1 MIFLIGATGYVGG
14 AFARELARRELEF
27 KAVSRRDVDCT
38 HFGALLEAL
47 KAQKPEFVINAAGFT
62 GKPNVDACE
71 TQRGETILGNIVLP
85 QTVAEACAASG
96 TRLGTVS
103 SGCIYTGA
111 KFADENGVKTIE
123 SDLNAPGLQKPLQA
137 RSALV
142 RGFTETDPANFSFA
156 QDNCSF
162 YSGTKAVAEQVL
174 AQFPESYVW
183 RLRIPF
189 EEQDNARNY
198 LSKIQ
203 RYPKVYQ
210 NWNSI
215 SHLGD
220 FVSACLDTWQ
230 LGLPGGCYNIV
241 NPGYVST
248 REVVELV
255 RKFVRPDWQPEF
267 WKDDAEFYR
276 TIARTPRSNCLLD
289 ATKLVQ
295 AGVKIRSIDAA
306 LEETLENWLPA
317 QQGTLT

>member
-1 MIFLIGATGYVGG
+1 MILLIGAGGYVGS
-14 AFARELARRELEF
+14 AFARELTRRGIEF
-27 KAVSRRDVDCT
+27 SATASREVDCS
-38 HFGALLEAL
+38 HFGALHAFLRTH
-47 KAQKPEFVINAAGFT
+47 KPEFVINAAGFT

-85 QTVAEACAASG
+85 QAVAAACAAAG
-96 TRLGTVS
+96 VRLGTVS
-103 SGCIYTGA
+103 SGCIFTGA
-111 KFADENGVKTIE
+111 KVVDANGVETIE
-123 SDLNAPGLQKPLQA
+123 PDLNAPHLQKLLQT
-137 RSALV
+137 RSAQL

-162 YSGTKAVAEQVL
+162 YSGTKAVAEEIL
-174 AQFPESYVW
+174 AQFPDSYVW

-189 EEQDNARNY
+189 EERDGGRNY

-220 FVSACLDTWQ
+220 FVSACLDTWG
-230 LGLPGGCYNIV
+230 LRLPGGVYNIV

-248 REVVELV
+248 REVVELLS
-255 RKFVRPDWQPEF
+255 KFTRPGWQPEF

-276 TIARTPRSNCLLD
+276 MIARAPRSNCVLD
-289 ATKLVQ
+289 AAKLVQ
-295 AGVKIRSIDAA
+295 AGVKIRPVEEA
-306 LEETLENWLPA
+306 LEDSLRRWQPA
-317 QQGTLT
+317 

>member
-1 MIFLIGATGYVGG
+1 MIWLIGATGYVGA
-14 AFARELARRELEF
+14 AFARELARRGRDF
-27 KAVSRRDVDCT
+27 KAVSRAEIDCT
-38 HFGALLEAL
+38 HFEPLLHALREAR
-47 KAQKPEFVINAAGFT
+47 PEFVINAAGFT

-85 QTVAEACAASG
+85 QTVAEACAAAG

-111 KFADENGVKTIE
+111 KVQSEEGRDTIE
-123 SDLNAPGLQKPLQA
+123 ADLNAPHLQKPLQT
-137 RSALV
+137 RSPRIA
-142 RGFTETDPANFSFA
+142 GFVEKDAPNFSFA
-156 QDNCSF
+156 QNSCSF
-162 YSGTKAVAEQVL
+162 YSGTKAVGEHVL
-174 AQFPESYVW
+174 AQFPEFYIW

-189 EEQDNARNY
+189 EEEDNSRNY

-220 FVSACLDTWQ
+220 FVAACLDTWE

-255 RKFVRPDWQPEF
+255 RQFVRPDWQPDF
-267 WKDDAEFYR
+267 WKDDAEFYEQ
-276 TIARTPRSNCLLD
+276 IARTPRSNCLLD

-295 AGVKIRSIDAA
+295 AGVKIRPIEQA
-306 LEETLENWLPA
+306 LEETLERWIPA
-317 QQGTLT
+317 AG

>member
-1 MIFLIGATGYVGG
+1 MIWLIGASGYVGA
-14 AFARELARRELEF
+14 AFARELARRGREF
-27 KAVSRRDVDCT
+27 RAVPRTEVDAT
-38 HFGALLEAL
+38 HFQSLLEAL
-47 KAQKPEFVINAAGFT
+47 RAARPEFVINAAGFT

-71 TQRGETILGNIVLP
+71 SQRGATILGNIVLP

-111 KFADENGVKTIE
+111 KIADAAGAVKIE
-123 SDLNAPGLQKPLQA
+123 PDLNALTLQKLLET
-137 RSALV
+137 RSAQV
-142 RGFTETDPANFSFA
+142 HGFAETDPANFSFT
-156 QDNCSF
+156 QNNCSF

-174 AQFPESYVW
+174 TQFPDFYLW

-189 EEQDNARNY
+189 EEEDNSRNY

-220 FVSACLDTWQ
+220 FVSACLDTWE

-248 REVVELV
+248 REVTDLI
-255 RKFVRPDWQPEF
+255 RRLIRPGWNPEF
-267 WKDDAEFYR
+267 WKNDAEFY
-276 TIARTPRSNCLLD
+276 AAANGAHAPRSNCLLD
-289 ATKLVQ
+289 ASKLVRS
-295 AGVKIRSIDAA
+295 GVKIRPLAEA
-306 LEETLENWLPA
+306 LEETLRRWKPA
-317 QQGTLT
+317 AR